1 MGNKGT
7 LDLQMLPQ
15 FGDEPGLPEG
25 EATGRRLPSDPCQR
39 RQLRDSPSVGGLPPV
54 TPRGT
59 LNSGR
64 ESQRGLGG
72 LPSSSLSVRTFPL
85 LQPVPDWDGDPGAQL
100 CEGGPCLWLFSPYL
114 VRELHATF
122 LAPPGASEWQ
132 PGVEGGLRLAPV
144 PTPGWDQP
152 LLLVPAARRRLP
164 ADRRRSPGQRDR
176 DRLPNGGFPRTASLS
191 ATATLSEGGCPFS
204 GSFVSVWGTH
214 MGWGVPDRVG

>member
-25 EATGRRLPSDPCQR
+25 EATGKRLPSDPCQC
-39 RQLRDSPSVGGLPPV
+39 RQLRDSPSVGVVPPV

-64 ESQRGLGG
+64 ETQRGLSG

-122 LAPPGASEWQ
+122 LAPPGVSEWQ
-132 PGVEGGLRLAPV
+132 LGVEGGVRLAPV

-152 LLLVPAARRRLP
+152 PLLVPATARPCCSAKAPCRP
-164 ADRRRSPGQRDR
+164 APQ
-176 DRLPNGGFPRTASLS
+176 PRPT
-191 ATATLSEGGCPFS
+191 GS
-204 GSFVSVWGTH
+204 GSPAKRWVPPAPRLCRPQPLSVK
-214 MGWGVPDRVG
+214 VDALSLAALSQ